1 MKILIAGG
9 GKVGYS
15 VAETLSAEGH
25 DITVIDRDPEV
36 IEHVSNTLDVICVLG
51 AATNHETLR
60 EAGAAQADLLLA
72 ATEQDEVNMV
82 CGITARK
89 LGTRH
94 VAARVR
100 DPEYLHQTAFLQEAL
115 GLSLII
121 NPEYECAREISRILR
136 FPSASRVDTFS
147 KGSVEIVEYRVPEGS
162 RLHGMSLKE
171 LPRAFGA
178 RVLVVVLERGG
189 EALIPNGDFVLRS
202 GDVLSLSGSGH
213 ELRKFFEAI
222 GQYRRPVKNLMI
234 MGGGRIAVYL
244 TRMME
249 DSGISVTVVERD
261 EERCEKLC
269 DLIPHAS
276 VICGDATRSDVLVEE
291 GIARADA
298 FAALTGE
305 DGDNIIISMYARS
318 SGVPKIVTKVNREHF
333 SGILESAGLES
344 VVTPKELVA
353 QQLTRYVRALDNSRG
368 GGMETLHRLADGK
381 AEALEFRVGEDSKLA
396 GTQLKDLKLK
406 KNVLIG
412 AVIRGGRSIIPNGL
426 TALQPGDHAVI
437 VTAAGRLTG
446 LDQILEGEK

>member
-9 GKVGYS
+9 GKVGLS

-25 DITVIDRDPEV
+25 DVTVIDRDPEV
-36 IEHVSNTLDVICVLG
+36 IERVSNSLDVICVLG
-51 AATNHETLR
+51 AANNHETLR

-94 VAARVR
+94 VVARIR

-115 GLSLII
+115 GLSVII

-147 KGSVEIVEYRVPEGS
+147 KGSVEIVEYRVPEGG
-162 RLHGMSLKE
+162 RLHGMALRE
-171 LPRAFGA
+171 LPQAFGA
-178 RVLVVVLERGG
+178 RVLVVVVERGG
-189 EALIPNGDFVLRS
+189 EVLIPNGSFLLQS
-202 GDVLSLSGSGH
+202 GDVLSLAGANH

-261 EERCEKLC
+261 EERCERLC

-276 VICGDATRSDVLVEE
+276 VVCGDATSSDVLAEE
-291 GIARADA
+291 GLARADA
-298 FAALTGE
+298 FVALTGD
-305 DGDNIIISMYARS
+305 DGDNIITSMYARQCQ
-318 SGVPKIVTKVNREHF
+318 VPKIVTKVNREHF
-333 SGILESAGLES
+333 ADILESAGLDS
-344 VVTPKELVA
+344 VVAPKELVA
-353 QQLTRYVRALDNSRG
+353 QQLTRYVRALDSSRG

-381 AEALEFRVGEDSKLA
+381 AEALEFKVGEGSHLV
-396 GTQLKDLKLK
+396 GTPLKDLKLK

-412 AVIRGGRSIIPNGL
+412 AVIRGGKTIIPNGL
-426 TALQPGDHAVI
+426 TVLQSGDHAVV

-446 LDQILEGEK
+446 LDQVLEGEK

>member
-1 MKILIAGG
+1 MKIIIAGG

-15 VAETLSAEGH
+15 VAATLSAEGH
-25 DITVIDRDPEV
+25 DITVIDREPEV
-36 IEHVSNTLDVICVLG
+36 IDRISNSLDVICMLG
-51 AATNHETLR
+51 SATNPETLR

-72 ATEQDEVNMV
+72 AMRQDEVNMI

-89 LGTRH
+89 LGTAN
-94 VAARVR
+94 VAARIR

-115 GLSLII
+115 GLSLIM

-147 KGSVEIVEYRVPEGS
+147 RGSVEIVEYRVPEGS
-162 RLHGMSLKE
+162 RLHGMSLRE
-171 LPRAFGA
+171 LPHVSGA
-178 RVLVVVLERGG
+178 RVLVVIVERGG
-189 EALIPNGDFVLRS
+189 EALIPNGDFVLQS
-202 GDVLSLSGSGH
+202 GDSLSLSGANH

-222 GQYRRPVKNLMI
+222 GQYRRPVKNLLI

-249 DSGISVTVVERD
+249 ESGIKVTVVERD
-261 EERCEKLC
+261 EERCERLC

-276 VICGDATRSDVLVEE
+276 VVCGDGTSSEVLAEE
-291 GIARADA
+291 GLARADA
-298 FAALTGE
+298 FAALTGD
-305 DGDNIIISMYARS
+305 DGDNIITSMYARRCH
-318 SGVPKIVTKVNREHF
+318 VPKIITKVNRERF
-333 SGILESAGLES
+333 ADMLESAGLES
-344 VVTPKELVA
+344 IVSPKELVA
-353 QQLTRYVRALDNSRG
+353 QHLTRYIRALDGSRG
-368 GGMETLHRLADGK
+368 GSMETLHRLADGK
-381 AEALEFRVGEDSKLA
+381 AEALEFKVSEKSRLVGVE
-396 GTQLKDLKLK
+396 LKNLRLR

-412 AVIRGGRSIIPNGL
+412 AVIRGGKSLIPNGA

>member
-178 RVLVVVLERGG
+178 RALVVVVERGG
-189 EALIPNGDFVLRS
+189 EALIPNGDFVLQS
-202 GDVLSLSGSGH
+202 GDMLSLSGSSH

-234 MGGGRIAVYL
+234 IGGGRIAVYL

-249 DSGISVTVVERD
+249 ESGIAVTLVERD
-261 EERCEKLC
+261 EARCEQLC
-269 DLIPHAS
+269 DLVPHAS
-276 VICGDATRSDVLVEE
+276 VVCGDGTSSEVLAEE

-298 FAALTGE
+298 FAALTGD
-305 DGDNIIISMYARS
+305 DGDNIVTSMYAGRCR
-318 SGVPKIVTKVNREHF
+318 VPKIVTKVNREHYAD
-333 SGILESAGLES
+333 ILESTGLDS
-344 VVTPKELVA
+344 VLTPKELVS

-381 AEALEFRVGEDSKLA
+381 AEALEFRVGEGSKLA

>member
-1 MKILIAGG
+1 MKIIIAGG

-25 DITVIDRDPEV
+25 DLTVIDRDPAV
-36 IEHVSNTLDVICVLG
+36 IDRLSNSLDVICVLG
-51 AATNHETLR
+51 AATNNETLR
-60 EAGAAQADLLLA
+60 EAGAADADLLLA
-72 ATEQDEVNMV
+72 ATETDEVNMV
-82 CGITARK
+82 CGITASK

-100 DPEYLHQTAFLQEAL
+100 DPEYLHQTGFLQEAL

-147 KGSVEIVEYRVPEGS
+147 KGSVEIVEYRVPEGGC
-162 RLHGMSLKE
+162 LHGMTLRE

-178 RVLVVVLERGG
+178 RVLVVVVERGG
-189 EALIPNGDFVLRS
+189 EALIPNGDFVLQS
-202 GDVLSLSGSGH
+202 GDVLSLSGANH

-244 TRMME
+244 TRMVE
-249 DSGISVTVVERD
+249 DSGIHVTVVERS
-261 EERCEKLC
+261 EARCERLC

-276 VICGDATRSDVLVEE
+276 VVCGDGTNSDVLAEE
-291 GIARADA
+291 GLARADA
-298 FAALTGE
+298 FAALTGD
-305 DGDNIIISMYARS
+305 DGDNIITSMYAKSCR
-318 SGVPKIVTKVNREHF
+318 VPKIVTKVNREHF
-333 SGILESAGLES
+333 ADILESVGLDS
-344 VVTPKELVA
+344 VVMPKELVA
-353 QQLTRYVRALDNSRG
+353 QQLTRYVRALDGSRG
-368 GGMETLHRLADGK
+368 GEMETLHRLADGK
-381 AEALEFRVGEDSKLA
+381 AEALEFRVGEASSLV
-396 GTQLKDLKLK
+396 GVPLKDLRLR

-412 AVIRGGRSIIPNGL
+412 AVIRGGKSLIPNGA
-426 TALQPGDHAVI
+426 TTLQPGDHAVI

-446 LDQILEGEK
+446 LDQILEGGK

>member
-1 MKILIAGG
+1 MKIIIAGG
-9 GKVGYS
+9 GKVGSS
-15 VAETLSAEGH
+15 VAGTLSSEGH

-36 IEHVSNTLDVICVLG
+36 IEHISNTLDVICVLG
-51 AATNHETLR
+51 TATNHETLR
-60 EAGAAQADLLLA
+60 EAGAAHADLLLA

-100 DPEYLHQTAFLQEAL
+100 DPEYLHQTAFLQDAL

-147 KGSVEIVEYRVPEGS
+147 KGSVEIVEYRVTEGS
-162 RLHGMSLKE
+162 SLHGMRLKD
-171 LPRAFGA
+171 LPRACGA
-178 RVLVVVLERGG
+178 RVLVVVVERGG
-189 EALIPNGDFVLRS
+189 EALIPNGDFTLRS
-202 GDVLSLSGSGH
+202 GDVLSLSGSSH

-244 TRMME
+244 TRMMD

-261 EERCEKLC
+261 EERCERLC

-276 VICGDATRSDVLVEE
+276 IVCGDATRSDVLAEE
-291 GIARADA
+291 GITRADA
-298 FAALTGE
+298 FAALTGD
-305 DGDNIIISMYARS
+305 DGDNIVISMYARRCQ
-318 SGVPKIVTKVNREHF
+318 VPKIVTKVNREHF
-333 SGILESAGLES
+333 SEILDSAGLDS

-353 QQLTRYVRALDNSRG
+353 QQLTRYVRALDGSRG

-381 AEALEFRVGEDSKLA
+381 AEALEFRVGDGSKLV
-396 GTQLKDLKLK
+396 GVQLKDLKLK

-412 AVIRGGRSIIPNGL
+412 AVIRGGKSIIPNGL

-446 LDQILEGEK
+446 LDQILEGGK

>member
-1 MKILIAGG
+1 MKIIIAGA
-9 GKVGYS
+9 GKVGCS

-36 IEHVSNTLDVICVLG
+36 IDRISNTLDVICVLG
-51 AATNHETLR
+51 SATNHETLR

-72 ATEQDEVNMV
+72 ATAHDEVNMI

-89 LGTRH
+89 LGTAY

-121 NPEYECAREISRILR
+121 NPEYECAREIARILR

-147 KGSVEIVEYRVPEGS
+147 KGSVEIVEYRVPEGG
-162 RLHGMSLKE
+162 RLHGMTLRE
-171 LPRAFGA
+171 LPKAFGA
-178 RVLVVVLERGG
+178 RVLVVVVERGG
-189 EALIPNGDFVLRS
+189 EALIPNGSFVLQS
-202 GDVLSLSGSGH
+202 GDVLSLSGANH

-249 DSGISVTVVERD
+249 DSGSAVTVVERD

-269 DLIPHAS
+269 DLIPRAA
-276 VICGDATRSDVLVEE
+276 VVCGDGTSSDVLAEE
-291 GIARADA
+291 GLARADA
-298 FAALTGE
+298 FAALTGD
-305 DGDNIIISMYARS
+305 DGDNIITSMYARRCR
-318 SGVPKIVTKVNREHF
+318 VPKIVTKVNRVHYAE
-333 SGILESAGLES
+333 ILDAAGLDS

-353 QQLTRYVRALDNSRG
+353 QQLTGYVRALDGSRG
-368 GGMETLHRLADGK
+368 SGMETLHRLADGK
-381 AEALEFRVGEDSKLA
+381 AEALEFRVGEGSRLA
-396 GTQLKDLKLK
+396 GTPLKDLKLK
-406 KNVLIG
+406 NNMLIG
-412 AVIRGGRSIIPNGL
+412 AVIRGGKSIIPNGL
-426 TALQPGDHAVI
+426 TVLQSGDHAVV
-437 VTAAGRLTG
+437 VTAAGRLTS
-446 LDQILEGEK
+446 LDQILEGGK

>member
-1 MKILIAGG
+1 MKIIIAGG

-25 DITVIDRDPEV
+25 DLTVIDRNPEV
-36 IEHVSNTLDVICVLG
+36 INRISNSLDVICVQG
-51 AATNHETLR
+51 TATSPESLR

-115 GLSLII
+115 GISMVI

-147 KGSVEIVEYRVPEGS
+147 KGSVEIIEYRVPEGS
-162 RLHGMSLKE
+162 RLHGMSLRA
-171 LPRAFGA
+171 LPGACGA
-178 RVLVVVLERGG
+178 RVLVVVVERGG
-189 EALIPNGDFVLRS
+189 EALIPNGDFILQS
-202 GDVLSLSGSGH
+202 GDVLSLSGENR
-213 ELRKFFEAI
+213 ELRRFFEAI

-249 DSGISVTVVERD
+249 DSGISVTLVERS
-261 EERCEKLC
+261 EARCEVLC
-269 DLIPHAS
+269 DLVPHAS
-276 VICGDATRSDVLVEE
+276 IVCGDATKSDVLAEE
-291 GIARADA
+291 GITRADA
-298 FAALTGE
+298 FVALTGD
-305 DGDNIIISMYARS
+305 DGDNIITSMYAKRCE
-318 SGVPKIVTKVNREHF
+318 VPKIVTKVNREHF
-333 SGILESAGLES
+333 ADILESAGLDG
-344 VVTPKELVA
+344 VVAPKDLVA
-353 QQLTRYVRALDNSRG
+353 QQLTRYVRALDGSRG
-368 GGMETLHRLADGK
+368 GAMETLHRLADGK
-381 AEALEFRVGEDSKLA
+381 AEALEFRVGEQSKLK
-396 GTQLKDLKLK
+396 GIELKNLRLK
-406 KNVLIG
+406 KSVLIG
-412 AVIRGGRSIIPNGL
+412 AVIRGGKSLIPNGS
-426 TALQPGDHAVI
+426 TVLQPGDHAVI
-437 VTAAGRLTG
+437 VTLAGRLTG

>member
-162 RLHGMSLKE
+162 GLHGMSLKE

-178 RVLVVVLERGG
+178 RVLVVVVERGG

-249 DSGISVTVVERD
+249 ESGISVTVVERD
-261 EERCEKLC
+261 EERCEQLC

-276 VICGDATRSDVLVEE
+276 VICGDATRSDVLAEE

-305 DGDNIIISMYARS
+305 DGDNIIISMYARRCQ
-318 SGVPKIVTKVNREHF
+318 VPKIVTKVNREHF
-333 SGILESAGLES
+333 SEILENAGLDS

-396 GTQLKDLKLK
+396 GVQLKDLKLK

-412 AVIRGGRSIIPNGL
+412 AVIRGGKNVIPNGL
-426 TALQPGDHAVI
+426 TVLQPGDHAVI